1 MSSASPSVRPSE
13 QVKENTTASALP
25 NRSSAPDRPAPQAR
39 HAGTPRR
46 APAEDPTAHDET
58 PARQHT
64 PAGPAPSPRPGAS
77 GRPGGSGRLDDGQA
91 ELLLAEMNR
100 LPEDDPRRERLR
112 ARIVDLHASLV
123 RGVARRYANRGEPM
137 DDLLQVAYLG
147 LVKAINRFDPDVG
160 DRFVTYAYPVVTGE
174 VKRHFRDKTW
184 GLRVSRR
191 IQELRPV
198 LQRTVQEFT
207 RENGRSPTTGEI
219 AGLME
224 ITEEETV
231 EVLVACDAYRPL
243 SLEAPADGGQS
254 GDTGGTVG
262 EYLGSEDPA
271 LDAFIDG
278 HALGPLIDGLPERER
293 TILLLRF
300 FGNKT
305 QTQIAEHVGL
315 SQMHVSRLLRGS
327 LEKLRAGL
335 LTEG

>member
-1 MSSASPSVRPSE
+1 M
-13 QVKENTTASALP
+13 T
-25 NRSSAPDRPAPQAR
+25 SAPTLVSHEEQAKE
-39 HAGTPRR
+39 HTTNSTLSNR
-46 APAEDPTAHDET
+46 AHT
-58 PARQHT
+58 PARPPART
-64 PAGPAPSPRPGAS
+64 PAAEKSAARGGASRRSGAS
-77 GRPGGSGRLDDGQA
+77 GRPGAADRFDDGQA
-91 ELLLAEMNR
+91 ESLLAEMNR
-100 LPEDDPRRERLR
+100 LPEGDPRRERLR
-112 ARIVDLHASLV
+112 TRIVDLHAALV

-147 LVKAINRFDPDVG
+147 LVKAINRFDPEVG

-198 LQRTVQEFT
+198 LQRTVQDFT
-207 RENGRSPTTGEI
+207 REHGRSPTTREI

-243 SLEAPADGGQS
+243 SLEAPADGGQG

-278 HALGPLIDGLPERER
+278 HALGPLIDELPERER

-305 QTQIAEHVGL
+305 QTQIAEQIGL
-315 SQMHVSRLLRGS
+315 SQMHVSRLLRS
-327 LEKLRAGL
+327 TLETLRAGL
-335 LTEG
+335 LAEG